1 MEVAE
6 KFLKWYLFRMQTKMK
21 ISGDSN
27 LHKSENQALHS
38 SIYGQTKQQQAFT
51 TRDYT
56 HVEFQAHQL
65 KTLMFR
71 PETNTRFM
79 FHFMSSWMLL
89 F

>member
-1 MEVAE
+1 MEATE
-6 KFLKWYLFRMQTKMK
+6 KFLQWYLFRMQTKMK

-56 HVEFQAHQL
+56 HVEFQAHKL
-65 KTLMFR
+65 KIVMFR
-71 PETNTRFM
+71 PETKVQFICIT
-79 FHFMSSWMLL
+79 
-89 F
+89 

>member
-1 MEVAE
+1 
-6 KFLKWYLFRMQTKMK
+6 MQTKMK

-65 KTLMFR
+65 KTVMFR
-71 PETNTRFM
+71 PETKVQFICITRNFLCKQLN
-79 FHFMSSWMLL
+79 F
-89 F
+89 